1 MRQTDGWWRFIFR
14 SASGCGVDLGM
25 NTTVSPSSSLSL
37 SALRCAVGGVV
48 GVVDAESAWDQLVW
62 MWRVFWALDGFIAL
76 LRSIVE
82 RIASGEIVLDGR
94 PVEAVVARLG
104 CAGSGWVRSV
114 GVETTGRRRLPRGVP
129 AAELCAAG
137 TLAAAVA
144 GVRVAVVGRVAD
156 GRSLVGLRSA
166 GGVERRAGGG
176 LLRSATV
183 GLPTV
188 IFSKR
193 VLQRTQNCVL
203 IVPVIQ

>member
-1 MRQTDGWWRFIFR
+1 M
-14 SASGCGVDLGM
+14 
-25 NTTVSPSSSLSL
+25 
-37 SALRCAVGGVV
+37 
-48 GVVDAESAWDQLVW
+48 GVVDSESAWDQLVW

-94 PVEAVVARLG
+94 PVEAVVAQLG
-104 CAGSGWVRSV
+104 CAGSGWGRSV

-129 AAELCAAG
+129 
-137 TLAAAVA
+137 AAAVA

-176 LLRSATV
+176 LLRSAAV

-193 VLQRTQNCVL
+193 VLERTQNCVL